1 MIASIDTSLVIL
13 LVVVGV
19 LQLTLLVWAL
29 VDLIRRPQ
37 TSALPRWAWVVIVLF
52 ANFLGPILYLL
63 IGRTP
68 AQSVDDRRLHTADP
82 REPPEGGSSTEASP
96 GPSKTERALD
106 AVYGRD
112 DTDA

>member
-1 MIASIDTSLVIL
+1 MIASIDTSLIIL

-68 AQSVDDRRLHTADP
+68 PQLVDDRRLHTADP
-82 REPPEGGSSTEASP
+82 PAPPDNGRSIDPSP
-96 GPSKTERALD
+96 GPSKTERAID

>member
-1 MIASIDTSLVIL
+1 MIASIDTSLIIL
-13 LVVVGV
+13 LVVVAV

-52 ANFLGPILYLL
+52 VSFLGPVLYLL

-68 AQSVDDRRLHTADP
+68 PQLVDDRRLHTADP
-82 REPPEGGSSTEASP
+82 QGPPDDGRSPEASP

-112 DTDA
+112 DADA